1 MARTL
6 LAPLLS
12 ADTREH
18 RTAMFGYPREHDGP
32 AMSIV
37 YYPKVSL
44 RVLDEQWPPSYL
56 QIDCDAT
63 TDTDSIPWWT

>member
-1 MARTL
+1 
-6 LAPLLS
+6 
-12 ADTREH
+12 
-18 RTAMFGYPREHDGP
+18 MFGYPREHDGP